1 MILEQ
6 RPSPSCHDSRVEELD
21 DGVTAGW
28 YPSEHGMLRYWDGTA
43 WTDHYAPKPA
53 SVDPS
58 SATWRRRAQVVGT
71 VAVALIVCFVLV
83 ALVWGNSVD
92 VLIDDSQSVVT
103 ITQSAR

>member
-1 MILEQ
+1 MGHNNAPTAADV
-6 RPSPSCHDSRVEELD
+6 RAAMRVRLTELHRALRD
-21 DGVTAGW
+21 
-28 YPSEHGMLRYWDGTA
+28 GMLRYWDGTA